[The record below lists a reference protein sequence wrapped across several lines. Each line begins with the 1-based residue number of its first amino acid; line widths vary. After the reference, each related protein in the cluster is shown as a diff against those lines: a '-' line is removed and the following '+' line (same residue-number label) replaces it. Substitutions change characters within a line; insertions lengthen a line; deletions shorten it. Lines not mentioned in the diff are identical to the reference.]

1 MNGAISERTPAFI
14 QLQATFKVPK
24 DAYKMDFVFSDVE
37 SGNGTYDSR
46 GGFDYHLPVEG
57 SPVSCLLERRARKG
71 RYYDRGG
78 KVGEEEQGSMY
89 DRRGGFD
96 SCLIVEGSPVSRLL
110 QRRAR
115 KGRYSDRGGKVGEE
129 EQGSMYDSRGGFDY
143 HLPVEGS
150 PVSCCFKGRRRR
162 CCC

>member
-89 DRRGGFD
+89 D
-96 SCLIVEGSPVSRLL
+96 
-110 QRRAR
+110 
-115 KGRYSDRGGKVGEE
+115 
-129 EQGSMYDSRGGFDY
+129 SRGGFDY